1 MGIGDLVKRGILV
14 IVVLIIATAA
24 FGSWYNIDQGER
36 GIVLRWGKVTNISN
50 PGLNFKIPIIE
61 KIEKMSV
68 RTQNLQFEK
77 MSAYS
82 EDTQQAELRISINF
96 HLSPDMISQIYE
108 KYGTSIVSTYISP
121 RIFGSVKDIFGVYKA
136 ADIVVK
142 REEIQDKIFSRV
154 QELLGKNGA
163 VIESV
168 QIENIDFSDEY
179 ERAIEIAMKMKAA
192 EMEAHYAAQRD
203 IKKATGLADAEVQR
217 ARGIKAI
224 ADAEAHAI
232 RVKGDALAAAPKLP
246 MLIASEKWDGK
257 LPTSMIPNGALP
269 FLDLTTKNN

>member
-1 MGIGDLVKRGILV
+1 MGIGDLIKRGILV

>member
-1 MGIGDLVKRGILV
+1 M
-14 IVVLIIATAA
+14 
-24 FGSWYNIDQGER
+24 
-36 GIVLRWGKVTNISN
+36 
-50 PGLNFKIPIIE
+50 
-61 KIEKMSV
+61 
-68 RTQNLQFEK
+68 
-77 MSAYS
+77 
-82 EDTQQAELRISINF
+82 
-96 HLSPDMISQIYE
+96 
-108 KYGTSIVSTYISP
+108 
-121 RIFGSVKDIFGVYKA
+121 
-136 ADIVVK
+136 
-142 REEIQDKIFSRV
+142 

-257 LPTSMIPNGALP
+257 LPTSMIRMEHFP
-269 FLDLTTKNN
+269 FLDLTKKNN